1 MLVGS
6 LPLTA
11 QDKTTPAPKAAETPT
26 YRAGGTPIAIP
37 PPAGLVEVGFDNRTI
52 MEMFAP
58 ESNRLLAAFV
68 LPGDLPNLRTGSSAV
83 LSKYSLVEVPRR
95 GEFVDFGA
103 NDFKDMADGASQGVS
118 DVLNS
123 SVKETEEEFNR
134 RMKSLDLD
142 NVKIGLDKPVQLGT
156 FFSKPDAYGLGI
168 AMPVTVNGTTTKM
181 VAGIILL
188 RVKDRAM
195 FAYLY
200 AVYKDQD
207 TLIWLRKTTQDW
219 ADAILKANAK

>member
-1 MLVGS
+1 
-6 LPLTA
+6 
-11 QDKTTPAPKAAETPT
+11 
-26 YRAGGTPIAIP
+26 
-37 PPAGLVEVGFDNRTI
+37 
-52 MEMFAP
+52 
-58 ESNRLLAAFV
+58 V